1 MAKFDIDLVGKVGSL
16 ALIDK
21 AYGDINYSTIARISR
36 ELRPGMIWVT
46 SGATEI
52 GRLDFIKRTGR
63 ELTGSDEDN
72 KTDYSAQG
80 QSVLMGWYRQ
90 FVDSRFSLR
99 QILVEHQ
106 HFNDAEKCEY
116 LKKVLLRCPEE
127 DAIPIINYND
137 AVCYEENRKMEIRAL
152 MNEKK
157 RAVECVDNDETASQ
171 IACLVN
177 AKRLLILTSV
187 NGIYTD
193 ISDENSLV
201 REINGKNTEELLKN
215 IEEYRK
221 FCHGAS
227 RKGANGAGA
236 KLEYIKAPVE
246 KGTEVIIANSK
257 FSIRDILEGNVP
269 ATRIRVR

>member
-106 HFNDAEKCEY
+106 HFNDAENVNI
-116 LKKVLLRCPEE
+116 LKSAFALSRRRRDSHHKLQRRRVLRGKPQNGNPR
-127 DAIPIINYND
+127 A
-137 AVCYEENRKMEIRAL
+137 YERK
-152 MNEKK
+152 EKSGGM
-157 RAVECVDNDETASQ
+157 R
-171 IACLVN
+171 
-177 AKRLLILTSV
+177 R
-187 NGIYTD
+187 
-193 ISDENSLV
+193 
-201 REINGKNTEELLKN
+201 
-215 IEEYRK
+215 
-221 FCHGAS
+221 
-227 RKGANGAGA
+227 
-236 KLEYIKAPVE
+236 
-246 KGTEVIIANSK
+246 
-257 FSIRDILEGNVP
+257 
-269 ATRIRVR
+269 

>member
-36 ELRPGMIWVT
+36 ELRPGIIWVT

-106 HFNDAEKCEY
+106 HFNDAEK
-116 LKKVLLRCPEE
+116 
-127 DAIPIINYND
+127 
-137 AVCYEENRKMEIRAL
+137 ENTL
-152 MNEKK
+152 
-157 RAVECVDNDETASQ
+157 
-171 IACLVN
+171 
-177 AKRLLILTSV
+177 
-187 NGIYTD
+187 
-193 ISDENSLV
+193 
-201 REINGKNTEELLKN
+201 
-215 IEEYRK
+215 
-221 FCHGAS
+221 
-227 RKGANGAGA
+227 KGAFALSRRRRDSHH
-236 KLEYIKAPVE
+236 KLQ
-246 KGTEVIIANSK
+246 
-257 FSIRDILEGNVP
+257 RRRML
-269 ATRIRVR
+269 

>member
-36 ELRPGMIWVT
+36 ELRPGIIWVT

-106 HFNDAEKCEY
+106 HFNDAEKREY
-116 LKKVLLRCPEE
+116 LKQRRNNGRNEGNGFVFGRRGVYGE
-127 DAIPIINYND
+127 DA
-137 AVCYEENRKMEIRAL
+137 
-152 MNEKK
+152 EKEPGY
-157 RAVECVDNDETASQ
+157 RRGFLHERY
-171 IACLVN
+171 ACDRGVQV
-177 AKRLLILTSV
+177 S
-187 NGIYTD
+187 
-193 ISDENSLV
+193 
-201 REINGKNTEELLKN
+201 
-215 IEEYRK
+215 
-221 FCHGAS
+221 
-227 RKGANGAGA
+227 
-236 KLEYIKAPVE
+236 
-246 KGTEVIIANSK
+246 
-257 FSIRDILEGNVP
+257 
-269 ATRIRVR
+269 